1 MTGGLLKDVS
11 NNKQTTTSTKTF
23 TMRTKLILLLSGV
36 MLSSGAVQAQADQDC
51 ARTAALAYS
60 DAKANNYD
68 AAYPKIQQLREDC
81 PTYHIA
87 TYQYGER
94 ILKDRLDK
102 APEGEKQAVAEEL
115 MKLYRE
121 RLQHFPDKTDA
132 GKVNAD
138 IAQLMYDAK
147 VGTTEEQFQAF
158 DKAFKA
164 DQNSLNA
171 KSLYTYFYLLV
182 ELQDAGKKDLQEVF
196 DSYDVVTAK
205 LEEQENETAEGLAQL
220 IEKQEAGQE
229 LTDREQKRLNAF
241 ETNLKAY
248 SAVKGSINAKLGQR
262 ADCDNLIP
270 LYSKDFEQ
278 NKSNTEWLKRVN
290 SRLSGKDCTDD
301 PLFLRVSEAL
311 HKLEPSASSAYSLGQ
326 LAEAE
331 GKQAKAL
338 EYYNQAAELQK
349 DPSVRANIYYRIGNQ
364 YKEKGQ
370 FGQARNFYR
379 RALEARPSYGRAYLQ
394 IANMIGQSANNCGE
408 TAFDKRAV
416 YWKAAEYADRAGRVD
431 PSISST
437 ANETAVAYRGRAP
450 QKSDIFQND
459 MQGKTINIGC
469 WIGESVRVPNL

>member
-115 MKLYRE
+115 MKLFRE

-171 KSLYTYFYLLV
+171 KSLYTYFYL
-182 ELQDAGKKDLQEVF
+182 
-196 DSYDVVTAK
+196 
-205 LEEQENETAEGLAQL
+205 
-220 IEKQEAGQE
+220 
-229 LTDREQKRLNAF
+229 
-241 ETNLKAY
+241 
-248 SAVKGSINAKLGQR
+248 
-262 ADCDNLIP
+262 
-270 LYSKDFEQ
+270 
-278 NKSNTEWLKRVN
+278 
-290 SRLSGKDCTDD
+290 
-301 PLFLRVSEAL
+301 
-311 HKLEPSASSAYSLGQ
+311 
-326 LAEAE
+326 
-331 GKQAKAL
+331 
-338 EYYNQAAELQK
+338 
-349 DPSVRANIYYRIGNQ
+349 
-364 YKEKGQ
+364 
-370 FGQARNFYR
+370 
-379 RALEARPSYGRAYLQ
+379 
-394 IANMIGQSANNCGE
+394 
-408 TAFDKRAV
+408 
-416 YWKAAEYADRAGRVD
+416 
-431 PSISST
+431 
-437 ANETAVAYRGRAP
+437 
-450 QKSDIFQND
+450 
-459 MQGKTINIGC
+459 
-469 WIGESVRVPNL
+469 

>member
-1 MTGGLLKDVS
+1 MK
-11 NNKQTTTSTKTF
+11 
-23 TMRTKLILLLSGV
+23 TKLILFLSGV
-36 MLSSGAVQAQADQDC
+36 LLGTGALQAQANQEC
-51 ARTAALAYS
+51 ATTAALAYS

-68 AAYPKIQQLREDC
+68 AAWTRIQTLRKDC
-81 PTYHIA
+81 PSYHIA

-94 ILKDRLDK
+94 ILKDKLDK
-102 APEGEKQAVAEEL
+102 APEGEKKAVAQEL
-115 MKLYRE
+115 IALYKE
-121 RLQHFPDKTDA
+121 RLQHFPAKTDA

-138 IAQLMYDAK
+138 IAQIMYDAQI
-147 VGTTEEQFQAF
+147 GTTEEQFQAF

-164 DQNSLNA
+164 DPNSLNA

-196 DSYDVVTAK
+196 DMYDVVTAK
-205 LEEQENETAEGLAQL
+205 LEEQENETAEGLAKL
-220 IEKQEAGQE
+220 IEKQEAGEE
-229 LTDREQKRLNAF
+229 LTDKEQKRLNAY
-241 ETNLKAY
+241 EINLKAY

-270 LYSKDFEQ
+270 LYSKDFDQ
-278 NKSNTEWLKRVN
+278 NKSNVEWLKRVN
-290 SRLSGKDCTDD
+290 NRLSGKDCTED
-301 PLFLRVSEAL
+301 PLFVKVSEAL

-326 LAEAE
+326 LAEAN
-331 GKQAKAL
+331 GNQAKAL
-338 EYYNQAAELQK
+338 EYYNQAAQLQK

-379 RALEARPSYGRAYLQ
+379 KALEAKPSYGRAYLQ
-394 IANMIGQSANNCGE
+394 IAGMIGQSANNCGD
-408 TAFDKRAV
+408 TAFEKRAV

-437 ANETAVAYRGRAP
+437 ANETAAAYRGRAP
-450 QKSDIFQND
+450 QRSDIFQND
-459 MQGKTINIGC
+459 MQGKTITIGC

>member
-1 MTGGLLKDVS
+1 MK
-11 NNKQTTTSTKTF
+11 
-23 TMRTKLILLLSGV
+23 TKLILFLSGV
-36 MLSSGAVQAQADQDC
+36 LLGTGALQAQANQDC
-51 ARTAALAYS
+51 ATTAALAYS

-68 AAYPKIQQLREDC
+68 AAWTRIETLRKDC

-94 ILKDRLDK
+94 ILKDRMDK
-102 APEGEKQAVAEEL
+102 APEGEKKAIAKQL
-115 MKLYRE
+115 IDLYKE
-121 RLQHFPDKTDA
+121 RLQHFPAKTDA

-138 IAQLMYDAK
+138 IAQLMYDAQI
-147 VGTTEEQFQAF
+147 GTAEEQFQAF

-164 DQNSLNA
+164 DPNSLNA

-196 DSYDVVTAK
+196 DMYDVVTAK
-205 LEEQENETAEGLAQL
+205 LEEQENETAESLAEL
-220 IEKQEAGQE
+220 MEKQDAGEQ
-229 LTDREQKRLNAF
+229 LTEKEQKRLNAY

-278 NKSNTEWLKRVN
+278 KKNDVEWLKRVN
-290 SRLSGKDCTDD
+290 SRLSGKDCTED
-301 PLFLRVSEAL
+301 PLFVKVSEAL
-311 HKLEPSASSAYSLGQ
+311 HKLQPSASSAYSLGQ
-326 LAEAE
+326 LAEAN
-331 GKQAKAL
+331 GNQAKAL

-349 DPSVRANIYYRIGNQ
+349 DPSVRANIYYRIANQ
-364 YKEKGQ
+364 YKDKGQ

-379 RALEARPSYGRAYLQ
+379 KAIDARPSHGRAYLQ
-394 IANMIGQSANNCGE
+394 IANMVAQSANNCGD
-408 TAFDKRAV
+408 TAFEKRAV

-437 ANETAVAYRGRAP
+437 ANETAAAYRGRAP

-459 MQGKTINIGC
+459 MQGKTISIGC